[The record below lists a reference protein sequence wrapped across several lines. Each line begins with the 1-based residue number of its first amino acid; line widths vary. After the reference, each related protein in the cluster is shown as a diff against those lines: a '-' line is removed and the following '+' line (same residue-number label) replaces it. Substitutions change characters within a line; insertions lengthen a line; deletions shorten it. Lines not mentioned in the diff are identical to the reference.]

1 MARCL
6 FSDTFLGT
14 NRLADALS
22 VLWSP
27 LQRLENHQVERPL
40 KQLNP
45 ILIAILLSSL
55 CLKSFRFGN
64 VSA

>member
-27 LQRLENHQVERPL
+27 LQRLENQQVERPL

-45 ILIAILLSSL
+45 ILIAILL
-55 CLKSFRFGN
+55 RH
-64 VSA
+64 

>member
-45 ILIAILLSSL
+45 ILIAILL
-55 CLKSFRFGN
+55 RH
-64 VSA
+64 